1 MGNPR
6 DHKSSTPFPLES
18 GAFYGLL
25 SFKYFERSEV
35 PGFDGCGFVSRAPR
49 QANGDGRRRDTAN
62 LSVLPGKVETETVRF
77 IPRRG
82 VSRPPGPS
90 LPSPVTRLPQSG
102 GGSRAGYWYTCG
114 LWGVDSFS
122 FQPKLRWEYSL
133 VRGNW
138 EVFTAGPI

>member
-1 MGNPR
+1 M
-6 DHKSSTPFPLES
+6 PFPLES

-35 PGFDGCGFVSRAPR
+35 PGFGGCGSMSGAPR
-49 QANGDGRRRDTAN
+49 RVSGDRRRRDTAN
-62 LSVLPGKVETETVRF
+62 LSVLPGKVETETAF
-77 IPRRG
+77 YPQE
-82 VSRPPGPS
+82 RPFPPTGS
-90 LPSPVTRLPQSG
+90 LAPELPQSG

-133 VRGNW
+133 VRGN
-138 EVFTAGPI
+138 